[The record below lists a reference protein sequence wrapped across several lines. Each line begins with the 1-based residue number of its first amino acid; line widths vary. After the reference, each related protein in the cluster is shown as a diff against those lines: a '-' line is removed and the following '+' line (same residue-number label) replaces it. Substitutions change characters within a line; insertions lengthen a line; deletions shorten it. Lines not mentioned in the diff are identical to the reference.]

1 MNIEERIKSVIRNV
15 PDFPKEG
22 INFKDITPVLLEP
35 NLCASMVEYIH
46 ENVKDMGLT
55 AIAGTES
62 RGFMFGFALAQKMK
76 LPFVLIRK
84 KGKLPA
90 DTYEASYELEYG
102 AATLE
107 IHKDALNKNDIVLV
121 HDDLL
126 ATGGTAVASA
136 ELIEKC
142 GAKVQCFNFLIGLDF
157 LNGEEKLKEI
167 TENIITLA
175 RY

>member
-1 MNIEERIKSVIRNV
+1 MNIEDKIKNEIRNV
-15 PDFPKEG
+15 PNFPKEG
-22 INFKDITPVLLEP
+22 INFKDITTLFLNPTLSREIVDHLAEECKGL
-35 NLCASMVEYIH
+35 
-46 ENVKDMGLT
+46 GLT

-62 RGFMFGFALAQKMK
+62 RGFLFGFALAQKLN
-76 LPFVLIRK
+76 LPFVMIRK

-90 DTYEASYELEYG
+90 STFEASYDLEYG
-102 AATLE
+102 SAIIE
-107 IHKDALNKNDIVLV
+107 IHDDALSENDKVMV

-126 ATGGTAVASA
+126 ATGGTAIASA

-142 GAKVQCFNFLIGLDF
+142 GAEVVAFNFLIGLDF

-167 TENIITLA
+167 TKNIITLA

>member
-1 MNIEERIKSVIRNV
+1 MNIEERIKTTIRNV
-15 PDFPKEG
+15 PDFPKQG
-22 INFKDITPVLLEP
+22 INFKDITPVLLDAK
-35 NLCASMVEYIH
+35 LCGEIVEFVYQ
-46 ENVKDMGLT
+46 EVKDLGLS

-62 RGFMFGFALAQKMK
+62 RGFMFGFALAQKMN
-76 LPFVLIRK
+76 LPFILIRK

-90 DTYEASYELEYG
+90 DTFEASYDLEYG
-102 AATLE
+102 SATLE
-107 IHKDALNKNDIVLV
+107 IHKDALKKNDKVLI

-136 ELIEKC
+136 ELVEKC
-142 GAKVQCFNFLIGLDF
+142 GAEVKAFNFLIGLDF